1 MSQYSIVCGGEN
13 DPGAAADVEVIQ
25 LDVQGPSKNVN
36 LRIEDLNKA
45 LLSNI
50 PDVLLDLLEVA
61 AYVYCA
67 DQRISR
73 GSDKRSDPGR
83 TGADNAHTKLGAP
96 LYWGRPTCV
105 HAPTPTGLG
114 GRLTG
119 RRQDGWIWHKGAT
132 ADVPDKWRLPGG

>member
-73 GSDKRSDPGR
+73 GSDKLTDHGRQWRRSLHFTIPLRQPNLWASD
-83 TGADNAHTKLGAP
+83 AVNNALCDTLGFLSDDA
-96 LYWGRPTCV
+96 
-105 HAPTPTGLG
+105 
-114 GRLTG
+114 
-119 RRQDGWIWHKGAT
+119 
-132 ADVPDKWRLPGG
+132 